1 MVPFVANGANA
12 ECHRPPR
19 HEPTPIVDRNFV
31 PTDGSSCRL
40 LNGDLGTSPSCWQQW
55 GGGNGPACLCWLCPV
70 WPNSNGQTAY
80 FPMFALFIF
89 AAAYD
94 LSAALTELPVAV
106 RLSAM
111 AAVATRI
118 APPQITIIS
127 TAAMHTLFPR
137 WVKSCCYRSA
147 TAMA

>member
-1 MVPFVANGANA
+1 
-12 ECHRPPR
+12 
-19 HEPTPIVDRNFV
+19 
-31 PTDGSSCRL
+31 
-40 LNGDLGTSPSCWQQW
+40 
-55 GGGNGPACLCWLCPV
+55 
-70 WPNSNGQTAY
+70 
-80 FPMFALFIF
+80 MFAIFIF

-137 WVKSCCYRSA
+137 WVIFDRVGLD
-147 TAMA
+147 

>member
-1 MVPFVANGANA
+1 
-12 ECHRPPR
+12 
-19 HEPTPIVDRNFV
+19 
-31 PTDGSSCRL
+31 
-40 LNGDLGTSPSCWQQW
+40 
-55 GGGNGPACLCWLCPV
+55 
-70 WPNSNGQTAY
+70 
-80 FPMFALFIF
+80 MFAIFIF

-137 WVKSCCYRSA
+137 WVKSVGSTRPTSSRPVRCASNSDRIGDSRQVRRLVPIA
-147 TAMA
+147 T